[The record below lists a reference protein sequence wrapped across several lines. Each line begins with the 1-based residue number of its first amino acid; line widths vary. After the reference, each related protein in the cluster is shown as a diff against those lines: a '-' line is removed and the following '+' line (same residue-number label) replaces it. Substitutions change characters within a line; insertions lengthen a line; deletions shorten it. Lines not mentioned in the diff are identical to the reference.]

1 MKRLLIVLICLL
13 FPISAE
19 AGVLPQLE
27 IKCPR
32 LNYFEKRDGVLVV
45 NGESIPVTLKYR
57 GSSSALNQ
65 GKRNYSLHL
74 KTADG
79 EKNKRSLMGMRK
91 DDDWILDGVQSD
103 LSRIRNRVCMD
114 LWDAMYTLPWCERS
128 GAVHG
133 CYVEL
138 AFNGT
143 YKGLYALNERLDRKQ
158 LQLDKG
164 GGRLYRILNPEKN
177 GVNVLSLEEDLPPF
191 ADHGSL
197 NWFNLELCFGGSS
210 DNPWLEMNS
219 LLQFFHDADDQSFA
233 AGIEKRIDMN
243 NWADY
248 FLFANALA
256 LNDNMCK
263 NLWLCVGNAKES
275 SRVLLLPWDMD
286 AGLGRLY
293 SGEKT
298 ADRELRTNDL
308 FDRLL
313 KVPAFSGL
321 LQSRWAELRET
332 CFTPAFFS
340 GLMNRY
346 ISVFEESG
354 VIDREEA
361 RHPVFRHYMTGTEY
375 QLDLRTEWA
384 EMHSFFEN
392 RLSIMDDILM
402 NKSF

>member
-210 DNPWLEMNS
+210 DNLPL
-219 LLQFFHDADDQSFA
+219 
-233 AGIEKRIDMN
+233 
-243 NWADY
+243 
-248 FLFANALA
+248 
-256 LNDNMCK
+256 
-263 NLWLCVGNAKES
+263 KE
-275 SRVLLLPWDMD
+275 
-286 AGLGRLY
+286 
-293 SGEKT
+293 
-298 ADRELRTNDL
+298 
-308 FDRLL
+308 
-313 KVPAFSGL
+313 
-321 LQSRWAELRET
+321 ET
-332 CFTPAFFS
+332 II
-340 GLMNRY
+340 R
-346 ISVFEESG
+346 
-354 VIDREEA
+354 
-361 RHPVFRHYMTGTEY
+361 
-375 QLDLRTEWA
+375 
-384 EMHSFFEN
+384 
-392 RLSIMDDILM
+392 
-402 NKSF
+402 